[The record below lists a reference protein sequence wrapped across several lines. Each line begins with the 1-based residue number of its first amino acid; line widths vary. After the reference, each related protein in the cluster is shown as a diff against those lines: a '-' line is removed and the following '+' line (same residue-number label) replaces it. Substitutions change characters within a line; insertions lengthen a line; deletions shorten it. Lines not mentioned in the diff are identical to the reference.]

1 MNDTVKHSDDEAIVS
16 LTYTWGG
23 GGKWSGAS
31 CSSMAD
37 RQPTATSKRW
47 SPPADFDD
55 RIENGM
61 DSLFN
66 GAYDE
71 VEGQLYDAM
80 PENLP
85 DKHGTTVR
93 TVNGCTTARSPPTT
107 TTMARTSHGMART
120 AMSATI

>member
-16 LTYTWGG
+16 LTYTWGMVG
-23 GGKWSGAS
+23 GFLLEHGRPAT
-31 CSSMAD
+31 D
-37 RQPTATSKRW
+37 RNIEALV
-47 SPPADFDD
+47 AACGFDD

-85 DKHGTTVR
+85 TSHGTTVR